1 MPNQPSL
8 FDSDLRYM
16 LKSGPRD
23 RPVGRRYTLFGV
35 TVLVLTILIATWL
48 ASRPDA
54 SIDQIDTSDVK
65 YDPLRSQIAQVLDA
79 RKKATAASSA
89 APALTDSASPLS
101 TFSEPSAYRDPDSDV
116 NLWPA
121 IKELPKITI
130 SVSLDAKDIHT
141 LQQSS
146 VAEIAED
153 IRTQSVTSSTKSDW
167 VNIDI
172 RPVIP

>member
-1 MPNQPSL
+1 MPNQPLL
-8 FDSDLRYM
+8 FNSDLRYM

-35 TVLVLTILIATWL
+35 TVLVLTMLIATWL

-54 SIDQIDTSDVK
+54 SIDQIDTSHVK
-65 YDPLRSQIAQVLDA
+65 HDPLRSQIAQVLDA

-89 APALTDSASPLS
+89 APALTDSANPLS
-101 TFSEPSAYRDPDSDV
+101 TSSEPSAHREPDSNV

-130 SVSLDAKDIHT
+130 SVSLDAKKIHT
-141 LQQSS
+141 AQQLS
-146 VAEIAED
+146 VAKIAED
-153 IRTQSVTSSTKSDW
+153 IPTQSVTSSTKSD
-167 VNIDI
+167 
-172 RPVIP
+172 